1 MAANTSPIFE
11 LTVTS
16 PIVQIAPADTTTK
29 KTLKAGTTNGSRID
43 AIYVSST
50 DTAAVV
56 LNWYMNDG
64 STDFYMGDTTI
75 AIGAGYTTVARAD
88 VMGTLAPTLGY
99 IVIPNGYTL
108 KVAANATITAA
119 KVVDVVSQGGD
130 Y

>member
-16 PIVQIAPADTTTK
+16 PSVQIAPADTTTK

-56 LNWYMNDG
+56 LKKKYNR
-64 STDFYMGDTTI
+64 SS
-75 AIGAGYTTVARAD
+75 R
-88 VMGTLAPTLGY
+88 
-99 IVIPNGYTL
+99 
-108 KVAANATITAA
+108 
-119 KVVDVVSQGGD
+119 
-130 Y
+130 

>member
-16 PIVQIAPADTTTK
+16 PSVQIAPADTTTK

-88 VMGTLAPTLGY
+88 VMATLAPTLGY
-99 IVIPNGYTL
+99 IVVPNGYTL
-108 KVAANATITAA
+108 KVAANATITSA
-119 KVVDVVSQGGD
+119 KVVDIISQGGD